1 MKKVTIVVVLV
12 LIVLLGLLAVTNPS
26 MDDFQNHV
34 RQSILKESRRGDSP
48 SMEQVFGSLLGGFA
62 GSLIASQTVRTDYVF
77 FSTYEVVLGVK
88 RMRTIGVM
96 KNFFV
101 LENPR

>member
-1 MKKVTIVVVLV
+1 MKKVTIVVIV
-12 LIVLLGLLAVTNPS
+12 LIVLLGLLAFTNPS

-34 RQSILKESRRGDSP
+34 RQSILKESRRGDAP

-62 GSLIASQTVRTDYVF
+62 GSLIASQTVRTDYF
-77 FSTYEVVLGVK
+77 IFSTYEVGLGAK
-88 RMRTIGVM
+88 RMRTVGVFR
-96 KNFFV
+96 NFFV